1 MSKKIYSNIELL
13 STPTSDSHI
22 VNLKTVKNLIS
33 HKIKDYVRVVDL
45 VGIEGTY
52 DKDAQELT
60 ETIGTAL
67 KIDGVSL
74 QENDRV
80 LLASQLDASVNGV
93 YVVKTLGTDGTP
105 ANATFALGTN
115 TGLTNSSL
123 VTFSK
128 DDFLATQSASATLTY
143 SGTDWES
150 PVGTPI
156 TLSDYGITLDVS
168 VTPNASDTIVI
179 TYTSPV
185 SGTKSVLKRAE
196 DMNKSEDIIPNMLVP
211 VSQGSNA
218 DKLFMLVNDTAVTL
232 DTDSINFVRY
242 SSSDTATDKV
252 VGNFVGDEIKT
263 EFPIQHALN
272 SKEIDVSF
280 YDATGN
286 ECFFNYDLTSEN
298 VITVKPDVLLK
309 SEDGEFKVVIV
320 G

>member
-13 STPTSDSHI
+13 STPTDDSHI

-60 ETIGTAL
+60 EAIGTAL

-128 DDFLATQSASATLTY
+128 DDFLSTQSASATLTY

-211 VSQGSNA
+211 VAQGSNA

-232 DTDSINFVRY
+232 DTDSLRFIKY
-242 SSSDTATDKV
+242 SSSDNATEK
-252 VGNFVGDEIKT
+252 FVGTFTGDGVKT
-263 EFPIQHALN
+263 EFLAQFALN
-272 SKEIDVSF
+272 TKDINVTF
-280 YDATGN
+280 YDATG
-286 ECFFNYDLTSEN
+286 ELCYFNYELTSEN
-298 VITVKPDVLLK
+298 VITIKPDVLLK
-309 SEDGEFKVVIV
+309 AEDGEFRVVII